1 LSFSPQLHTVAKT
14 FRFVIPGHVMT
25 SLLLLGMEAKSPLE
39 ARVFE
44 WLLPAIA
51 ALFVFASIQRRMKNY
66 FVSGL
71 VFLAIGAYR
80 LQQQVFPG
88 HAAWPLA
95 LLAAGLALMVAAS
108 NYAPLKVRW
117 MALTKFSRR

>member
-1 LSFSPQLHTVAKT
+1 M
-14 FRFVIPGHVMT
+14 IPGHVMT
-25 SLLLLGMEAKSPLE
+25 SLLLLGMDAKSPLE

-44 WLLPAIA
+44 WLLPAVA
-51 ALFVFASIQRRMKNY
+51 CVFVFASIQRQMKNF

-80 LQQQVFPG
+80 LQQKVFPG

-95 LLAAGLALMVAAS
+95 LLGRGHGADD
-108 NYAPLKVRW
+108 
-117 MALTKFSRR
+117 RRRPITPR